1 METMKTMK
9 TTEAVKTMKT
19 TETMETVKTM
29 GIVKKVKTSLVMAA
43 ITVMMTLALVGCQGK
58 KAVTIEVVDQTGV
71 STVYEVKTDEEFL
84 YDAIMNDSEINL
96 EGEEGDYGF
105 YIIAVNG
112 VTADYNV
119 DASYWSLYVNGNY
132 GQVGISEQIVND
144 GDSFALKYEC
154 AE

>member
-9 TTEAVKTMKT
+9 TAEA
-19 TETMETVKTM
+19 VKTM

-58 KAVTIEVVDQTGV
+58 KTVTIEVVDQTGA

-84 YDAIMNDSEINL
+84 YDAIMNDSEIKL

-119 DASYWSLYVNGNY
+119 DASYWSLYVNGDY
-132 GQVGISEQIVND
+132 GQVGVSEQIVND

>member
-1 METMKTMK
+1 MEQMK
-9 TTEAVKTMKT
+9 TTKT
-19 TETMETVKTM
+19 TETTKTVKTM
-29 GIVKKVKTSLVMAA
+29 GMVKKVKASLVMAA

-58 KAVTIEVVDQTGV
+58 KAVTIEVVDQTGA
-71 STVYEVKTDEEFL
+71 STVYEVKTDAEFL
-84 YDAIMNDSEINL
+84 YDAILNDSEIKL

-105 YIIAVNG
+105 YITAVNG

-119 DASYWSLYVNGNY
+119 DASYWSLYVNGDY
-132 GQVGISEQIVND
+132 GQAGISEQIVND

>member
-1 METMKTMK
+1 MKTMK
-9 TTEAVKTMKT
+9 TTEA
-19 TETMETVKTM
+19 VKTM

-43 ITVMMTLALVGCQGK
+43 IAVMMTLALVGCQGK

-84 YDAIMNDSEINL
+84 YDAIMNDSEIKL

>member
-9 TTEAVKTMKT
+9 TTEA
-19 TETMETVKTM
+19 VKTM

-43 ITVMMTLALVGCQGK
+43 IAVMMTLALVGCQGK

-84 YDAIMNDSEINL
+84 YDAIMNDSEIKL

-119 DASYWSLYVNGNY
+119 DASYWSLYVNGDY